1 MIKFIIKIFDII
13 FLYLII
19 NSLFNFNNLKYK
31 TNNQNKIKEQTIIKK
46 DINKK
51 ETKEI
56 KTVKI
61 TNKYWGFIEIP
72 KLNLYYGFYNLS
84 DKNNE
89 IKNGIEVMSGS
100 EIPSETGSNIVLVAH
115 SGIGYNILFD
125 RLDVLNLED
134 EVNLY
139 FNQIKYRYKVKKI
152 LKKDKKD
159 VLSLIKSKNNTLMLI
174 TCDKQEKEK
183 NLIVYLELIK
193 L

>member
-72 KLNLYYGFYNLS
+72 KLNLYYGFYNSS

-100 EIPSETGSNIVLVAH
+100 EIPSENGSNIVLVAH

-139 FNQIKYRYKVKKI
+139 FNQSKYRYKVKKI
-152 LKKDKKD
+152 SKKDKKD

>member
-72 KLNLYYGFYNLS
+72 
-84 DKNNE
+84 
-89 IKNGIEVMSGS
+89 S
-100 EIPSETGSNIVLVAH
+100 ENGSNIVLVAH

-139 FNQIKYRYKVKKI
+139 FNQSKYRYKVKKI

-183 NLIVYLELIK
+183 NLIVYLKLIK

>member
-61 TNKYWGFIEIP
+61 TNKYWGFIENP

-100 EIPSETGSNIVLVAH
+100 EIPSENGSNIVLVAH

-139 FNQIKYRYKVKKI
+139 FNQSKYRYKVKKI
-152 LKKDKKD
+152 SKKDKKD